1 MIQKTARLWWVALLV
16 GWSFDFLFW
25 GKFPGVSMLIF
36 VTITIVA
43 GLWLAYREKRA
54 PSRNSLWLLLPI
66 LLFAVGTFVRREPFT
81 SFTNYMLVIFLMAL
95 LAQTFLGGRWLNY
108 SLSDFVAG
116 FLILLV
122 HAISKP
128 VSVFWMQKSEDQE
141 DSVEDTGRP
150 SRLQRSLPI
159 LRGLLLA
166 VPIVLVFG
174 ALLTSA
180 DPIFSG
186 YVEDLFRIFDIDNLA
201 EYLFRG
207 FMVLVLGYLLS
218 GVYAHALL
226 ESGDEKLIGLEKPW
240 LPRFLGS
247 TESSIIL
254 GSVDALFAVFVII
267 QFAYFFGGQ
276 SNIHLEGY
284 TYAEY
289 ARRGFGE
296 LVVVSFF
303 SLLLFLG
310 LSTIT
315 RREKPTQRKVF
326 SVLGVG
332 LMLLVSVILI
342 SAFRRLLLYE
352 SAYGFTRQRSYAHSF
367 MIWLGLLLL
376 MVVLL
381 EIFGKQRAFAL
392 AVIAAALGFVLTL
405 NILNVDGTIVRQNV
419 QRAELG
425 WELDDYYLNSLS
437 VDATPALL
445 DAYQNALISPTDRSE
460 IGAIL
465 ACQKTILAEDQAE
478 QSWQSFHFAEE
489 RAARMLNE
497 VPSFE
502 GVQLFQADGEIW
514 WVVVNGEER
523 PCSFNS
529 WGMD

>member
-1 MIQKTARLWWVALLV
+1 V

-25 GKFPGVSMLIF
+25 GKVPGVSLVIF
-36 VTITIVA
+36 VAITIVA
-43 GLWLAYREKRA
+43 GLWLTYREKRA

-66 LLFAVGTFVRREPFT
+66 MLFAVGTFVRREPFT

-108 SLSDFVAG
+108 SLSDFIVG

-122 HAISKP
+122 HAVSKP
-128 VSVFWMQKSEDQE
+128 VSVFWMQKLEDQD
-141 DSVEDTGRP
+141 DSSDDTGRA
-150 SRLQRSLPI
+150 SRWLSALPI

-166 VPIVLVFG
+166 VPILLVFG
-174 ALLTSA
+174 ALLASA

-186 YVEDLFRIFDIDNLA
+186 YVEDLFQIFDIENLV

-207 FMVLVLGYLLS
+207 IMILVLGYLLS
-218 GVYAHALL
+218 GVYAHAML

-254 GSVDALFAVFVII
+254 GSVDVLFAAFVII

-276 SNIHLEGY
+276 SNIHLDGY
-284 TYAEY
+284 TYADY

-296 LVVVSFF
+296 LGVVSFF

-310 LSTIT
+310 LSAIT
-315 RREKPTQRKVF
+315 RREKRTQRKVF
-326 SVLGVG
+326 SALGVG
-332 LMLLVSVILI
+332 LMLLVTVILI

-367 MIWLGLLLL
+367 MVWLGVLLLV
-376 MVVLL
+376 VVLL
-381 EIFGKQRAFAL
+381 EIWGKQRAFAL
-392 AVIAAALGFVLTL
+392 AAIAAALGFVLTL

-425 WELDDYYLNSLS
+425 WELDADYLNSLS

-445 DAYQNALISPTDRSE
+445 DAYQDAQISQTERYE
-460 IGAIL
+460 ISAIL
-465 ACQKTILAEDQAE
+465 ACQKAILAEDRSE
-478 QSWQSFHFAEE
+478 QPWQSFHFAEG
-489 RAARMLNE
+489 RALQLLNA
-497 VPSFE
+497 VTSFE
-502 GVQLFQADGEIW
+502 GVQLFQTDYEAW

-523 PCSFNS
+523 PCAYDS
-529 WGMD
+529 WGNR

>member
-25 GKFPGVSMLIF
+25 GKFPGVSF
-36 VTITIVA
+36 VVFVAITIVA

-54 PSRNSLWLLLPI
+54 PSRNSLWLLIPI
-66 LLFAVGTFVRREPFT
+66 LLFAVGIFLRREPFT
-81 SFTNYMLVIFLMAL
+81 SFTNYLLVIFLMAL

-108 SLSDFVAG
+108 SLSDFVVG
-116 FLILLV
+116 FLILLL

-128 VSVFWMQKSEDQE
+128 VSVFWMQKSEDQT
-141 DSVEDTGRP
+141 DSVDQIGRA
-150 SRLQRSLPI
+150 SRWQRALPV

-166 VPIVLVFG
+166 IPIVLVFG
-174 ALLTSA
+174 ALLASA

-186 YVEDLFRIFDIDNLA
+186 YVEDLFQIFDIENLA

-207 FMVLVLGYLLS
+207 IMILVLGYLLS

-226 ESGDEKLIGLEKPW
+226 ESDDDKLIGLEKPW

-247 TESSIIL
+247 TESSIVL

-276 SNIHLEGY
+276 SNIHLDGY

-310 LSTIT
+310 LSAIT
-315 RREKPTQRKVF
+315 RREKTAQRKVF
-326 SVLGVG
+326 SALGVG
-332 LMLLVSVILI
+332 LMLLVSVMLI

-352 SAYGFTRQRSYAHSF
+352 SAYGFTRQRSIAHSF
-367 MIWLGLLLL
+367 MIWLGLLL
-376 MVVLL
+376 MIVVLL

-392 AVIAAALGFVLTL
+392 AAIAAALGFVLTL
-405 NILNVDGTIVRQNV
+405 NVLNVDGTIVRQNV
-419 QRAELG
+419 QRAEMG
-425 WELDDYYLNSLS
+425 WELDAVYLNSLS

-445 DAYQNALISPTDRSE
+445 EAYHKAQISPNERSE
-460 IGAIL
+460 IAAIL
-465 ACQKTILAEDQAE
+465 ACQKTNLEEDRFE
-478 QSWQSFHFAEE
+478 QPWQSFHFAVE
-489 RAARMLNE
+489 RASRLLNE
-497 VPSFE
+497 VSDFE

-523 PCSFNS
+523 PCDFNY
-529 WGMD
+529 WDID